1 MLPGETLLFRL
12 VICVVLAADTA
23 ARFEGQDYLDNRD
36 HGNQVVGKPIDNRR
50 EEQLNGHVWLTY
62 KVREE
67 LDGLHLPKGVGEL
80 AVNSPNVGRLTLVQ
94 PRAGVVLRPPVE
106 LHEKRQQP
114 WMVRQQQTGSGGHFV
129 QQSVEKHERTP
140 EPTPSGKWESQSMAP
155 ANALVKFRPR
165 DPLSAQS
172 VVVHCG
178 EKEVAIEVKLNFL
191 GSGQR
196 VTPSDL
202 KLGGCAADDD
212 GGETVLFRSELPDC
226 GSTTMMTEDSLIY
239 TFTLVYVPTAIGTTS
254 IIKTNAAQVKIQ
266 CHYPRKQLVSSDGV
280 RPDWK
285 QHASIMLAEQTL
297 RFSLRLM
304 TEDWRQE
311 RPSSSFLL
319 AEVMYVEASV
329 QRGLHVP
336 LRLYVDRCVASLEPS
351 INAQHSYAF
360 ITNHGCLTDAKV
372 SGGRSFFKDRS
383 HEDKL
388 QFQMQTSRFP
398 QDPRAKMFITCSLK
412 AVILPMAT
420 DAEHK
425 ACSYLPEAKR
435 WVASGGDNHVCSC
448 CEATC
453 STQRRSRRSSPSSDE
468 EWAWA
473 GESTLGPILVQ
484 ATAPER
490 LVGLPDL
497 SGEFSSSLVPQGFE
511 PTLEEPAVS
520 TLVLCG
526 LALLQ
531 VVVVTAVIVYRRTQ
545 KSN

>member
-23 ARFEGQDYLDNRD
+23 ARFEGQDYLENRD

-50 EEQLNGHVWLTY
+50 EEQLNGY
-62 KVREE
+62 
-67 LDGLHLPKGVGEL
+67 
-80 AVNSPNVGRLTLVQ
+80 
-94 PRAGVVLRPPVE
+94 
-106 LHEKRQQP
+106 
-114 WMVRQQQTGSGGHFV
+114 FFF

-140 EPTPSGKWESQSMAP
+140 EPTPSGMWESQSMAP
-155 ANALVKFRPR
+155 TNALVKFRPR
-165 DPLSAQS
+165 DPWSAQS

-178 EKEVAIEVKLNFL
+178 EKEVAIEVKRNFL
-191 GSGQR
+191 GSGQS

-202 KLGGCAADDD
+202 KLGGCAAVDD

-311 RPSSSFLL
+311 RPSSSFRL

-351 INAQHSYAF
+351 VDAQPSYAF

-435 WVASGGDNHVCSC
+435 WVASGGDNQVCSC

-468 EWAWA
+468 EPAWAWA

-484 ATAPER
+484 GTAPER

-497 SGEFSSSLVPQGFE
+497 SGEFSSSLVPQGLE